1 MFGDKGTTLLCLHK
15 IIASSVHPIL
25 YALSSNRALSQRFP
39 RMDKSLKA
47 IIASFSGISSPYP
60 HSIQIISDRFDFG
73 QGKLGHFTGLL
84 SSRNQDT
91 LGQIAG
97 CSGNDKRQ
105 LADFCNKGF
114 FMKVFF
120 AEVI

>member
-1 MFGDKGTTLLCLHK
+1 MVGDKGTTLLCLHK

-60 HSIQIISDRFDFG
+60 HSIHIISDGFDFS
-73 QGKLGHFTGLL
+73 QGKLGHFAFLHEFIQVDLL
-84 SSRNQDT
+84 EDLVLAQDLDLTVAAT
-91 LGQIAG
+91 L
-97 CSGNDKRQ
+97 
-105 LADFCNKGF
+105 
-114 FMKVFF
+114 
-120 AEVI
+120 